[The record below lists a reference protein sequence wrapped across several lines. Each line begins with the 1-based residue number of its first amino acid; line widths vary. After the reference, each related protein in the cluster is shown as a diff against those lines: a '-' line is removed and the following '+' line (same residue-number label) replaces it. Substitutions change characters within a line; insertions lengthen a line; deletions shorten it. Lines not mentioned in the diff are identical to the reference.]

1 MRKKLGFGCMRL
13 PVTVRN
19 GREEIDYRELESMVD
34 LFLEQGYTYFD
45 TAYTYHD
52 GQCEE
57 ALRKALVE
65 RYPRDRFTLTDKLP
79 TLLLED
85 EMQQER
91 IFAEQPRRCR
101 VHWFARYLAHS
112 AT

>member
-45 TAYTYHD
+45 TAYTYTT
-52 GQCEE
+52 
-57 ALRKALVE
+57 ANAR
-65 RYPRDRFTLTDKLP
+65 
-79 TLLLED
+79 
-85 EMQQER
+85 
-91 IFAEQPRRCR
+91 RRC
-101 VHWFARYLAHS
+101 ARRWSS
-112 AT
+112 ATHATASR

>member
-34 LFLEQGYTYFD
+34 LFLEQGYTYLD

-52 GQCEE
+52 GQ
-57 ALRKALVE
+57 
-65 RYPRDRFTLTDKLP
+65 
-79 TLLLED
+79 
-85 EMQQER
+85 
-91 IFAEQPRRCR
+91 
-101 VHWFARYLAHS
+101 
-112 AT
+112 